1 MTAADS
7 AQLFLEII
15 PEQLDGWLPDPATVI
30 HVVDVC
36 TGSACLAILLAQH
49 FPNAK
54 VYAVDV
60 SAEALEVA
68 KMNVR
73 DFNLTRRVTLHR
85 SDVFNN
91 VPD

>member
-1 MTAADS
+1 M
-7 AQLFLEII
+7 EII

-54 VYAVDV
+54 VDAVDV

-68 KMNVR
+68 KINVR
-73 DFNLTRRVTLHR
+73 DFKLTRRVTLHR